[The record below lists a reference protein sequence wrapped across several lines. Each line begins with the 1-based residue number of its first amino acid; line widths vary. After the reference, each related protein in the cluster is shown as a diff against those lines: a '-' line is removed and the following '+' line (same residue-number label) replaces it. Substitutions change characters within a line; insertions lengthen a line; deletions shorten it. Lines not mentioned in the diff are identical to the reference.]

1 MDSDKKT
8 PPEEPKDEAPKE
20 DQVSQQAPADALSLT
35 PEELEKEESAN
46 GQEHV
51 DLDKLAEEEAQKH
64 QSPFKRLLK
73 KVNVYFL
80 GFILLVAV
88 AGAVAVVSYINDK
101 KVAPAP
107 SIASQNLTPEAL
119 KQLANTDVSVGSSTQ
134 TLTIKGNTIISGQTL
149 MKGNLSVAGNLQTGG
164 SLEVP
169 NLTISGTSNLASAQ
183 VNTLQVATSLA
194 VQGTSTLQN
203 MNVSGTANFSG
214 PLTASQITVTK
225 LTLTGNASLQVPNH
239 IGFPGATPTRTVD
252 NHVLGAGGSASVS
265 GSDTAGTINI
275 NTGSGTSA
283 GCFLTMKFNVPF
295 TSQPRVNIT
304 PVGAGAGLT
313 QYYVTRTTTSFSVCT
328 NNAPPNNQ
336 VFAYDYFIT
345 N

>member
-1 MDSDKKT
+1 MDSKEKT
-8 PPEEPKDEAPKE
+8 PPEKKDEAPKE
-20 DQVSQQAPADALSLT
+20 APKPQQAPADALSLT
-35 PEELEKEESAN
+35 PEELEKEEEAN

-51 DLDKLAEEEAQKH
+51 DLDKLAEEEAKKRQG
-64 QSPFKRLLK
+64 PFKRLLK

-80 GFILLVAV
+80 GFILLVAI

-101 KVAPAP
+101 KVAPEP
-107 SIASQNLTPEAL
+107 SLASQTLSQDAL
-119 KQLANTDVSVGSSTQ
+119 KQLANTDVSVGSSSQ

-164 SLEVP
+164 SLNVP
-169 NLTISGTSNLASAQ
+169 NLTISGTSNLATAQ

-194 VQGTSTLQN
+194 VQGTTTLGTVD
-203 MNVSGTANFSG
+203 VSGTSNFSG

-225 LTLTGNASLQVPNH
+225 LVLSGNGSLEVPNH
-239 IGFPGATPTRTVD
+239 IGFTGATPSRTVD
-252 NHVLGAGGSASVS
+252 NHVLGAGGSASIS

-275 NTGSGTSA
+275 NTGSGTSP
-283 GCFLTMKFNVPF
+283 GCFVTVKFTTPF
-295 TSQPRVNIT
+295 ASQPRVNVT

-313 QYYVTRTTTSFSVCT
+313 QYYVTRTKTTFSVCT
-328 NNAPPNNQ
+328 NNAAPTNQ